1 MKFMQLRRDGTCSVC
16 VAAISAGTWAHWD
29 AGQRAVLC
37 VGCRPG
43 MPHPVG
49 AEVDVLR
56 VNVTA
61 ETKEF
66 DAAPDVVVEVE
77 VDADTAGRSAMK
89 EYQKR
94 ASRERGNAEA
104 KISADAVWRA
114 EIREQRP
121 ILGRLAAA
129 RTPRPTIGPETQ
141 STKAWSTGAAGER
154 RVAEVLA
161 KVERIEVLHDRL
173 APGRG
178 AANID
183 HIVVSG
189 AGVFV
194 IDAKKYGGCLEVRDK
209 GSMFRSDERLFVAGR
224 DRTSLL
230 DGVRQQVDDVRTVLG
245 DDWSHVVVRPVLCFV
260 GCEWTRLKEKNLYE
274 VAVVWPKALPKL
286 VSADGPHWAQVADIA
301 SHLRR
306 LLKQPK

>member
-1 MKFMQLRRDGTCSVC
+1 MKFMQLKWDGSCSVC
-16 VAAISAGTWAHWD
+16 AVAISPGTWAL
-29 AGQRAVLC
+29 GKRADLC
-37 VGCRPG
+37 VGC
-43 MPHPVG
+43 HPVLLQPVD
-49 AEVDVLR
+49 AEVDVSPAS
-56 VNVTA
+56 VTA

-66 DAAPDVVVEVE
+66 VAVPDVELE
-77 VDADTAGRSAMK
+77 ADADTAGRSAMK

-94 ASRERGNAEA
+94 SSRERGKAEA
-104 KISADAVWRA
+104 RINADAVWRA

-121 ILGRLAAA
+121 ILGRIATAM
-129 RTPRPTIGPETQ
+129 TPKPTIGPETQ

-161 KVERIEVLHDRL
+161 QIERIEVLHDRL

-183 HIVVSG
+183 HIVVGG

-194 IDAKKYGGCLEVRDK
+194 IDTKKYSGCLEVREK

-230 DGVRQQVDDVRTVLG
+230 DGVRRQVDDVRAVLG
-245 DDWSHVVVRPVLCFV
+245 DGWSHVVVRPVLCFV
-260 GCEWTRLKEKNLYE
+260 GCEWTRLKEKNLDG

-286 VSADGPHWAQVADIA
+286 VSTDGPHWAPAADIA
-301 SHLRR
+301 AHLRR
-306 LLKQPK
+306 SLKQPK

>member
-1 MKFMQLRRDGTCSVC
+1 M
-16 VAAISAGTWAHWD
+16 
-29 AGQRAVLC
+29 
-37 VGCRPG
+37 
-43 MPHPVG
+43 
-49 AEVDVLR
+49 
-56 VNVTA
+56 
-61 ETKEF
+61 
-66 DAAPDVVVEVE
+66 
-77 VDADTAGRSAMK
+77 
-89 EYQKR
+89 
-94 ASRERGNAEA
+94 
-104 KISADAVWRA
+104 
-114 EIREQRP
+114 
-121 ILGRLAAA
+121 
-129 RTPRPTIGPETQ
+129 TPRPTIGPETQ

-260 GCEWTRLKEKNLYE
+260 GCEWTRLKEKNLYG

-286 VSADGPHWAQVADIA
+286 VGADGPHWAQAADIA
-301 SHLRR
+301 NHLRR